1 MGGTQTYQVLCVQSR
16 TSSGLVG
23 TLLRA
28 RFMLAAGTECS
39 TCTLVCLPCLPACL
53 SQAWREMFA
62 AQSMKEEMFVD
73 TPEGRVSL
81 WDLLMYVRG
90 NPELESL
97 VARDLNLAVPVE
109 GMSR

>member
-1 MGGTQTYQVLCVQSR
+1 MQHLHSC
-16 TSSGLVG
+16 
-23 TLLRA
+23 LLA
-28 RFMLAAGTECS
+28 CH
-39 TCTLVCLPCLPACL
+39 VCWPV

>member
-1 MGGTQTYQVLCVQSR
+1 
-16 TSSGLVG
+16 
-23 TLLRA
+23 
-28 RFMLAAGTECS
+28 
-39 TCTLVCLPCLPACL
+39 
-53 SQAWREMFA
+53 
-62 AQSMKEEMFVD
+62 MKEEMFVD